1 MAETVD
7 DIMARCPLKHEV
19 RDLLWVPY
27 ARKVCATGHLSKY
40 LTLYSPPMMDI
51 KHLHS
56 NGLLRLDS
64 ESYQGVVAVT
74 YDSIH
79 YAEAMTR
86 SGGRP
91 ALLLSGDIDCL
102 LTQEDRADAKRLR
115 DEFPFQVINL
125 DYTNSLFNSANRR
138 PVSAHLEAI
147 EEIVRLQH
155 RSSCNEF
162 ALFLTTRSDQGDRHH
177 RSQFT
182 HEFLRDLSKRI
193 DANLRENTEFAQSF
207 RRHFGEARGKTLLA
221 ERYDSFVPL
230 GIAKLVAGILAQ
242 HSYEIAS
249 ADGRLLV
256 RDGGK
261 HVRSLLHLAFQVQ
274 AAVLPRAS
282 KLRALGRPRAFYFE
296 RTLAEFVDK
305 IGNGSVTLL
314 KESAD
319 RRRLQTKHGKRVR
332 ELAMQTL
339 NLPVPEP
346 RSRDQN

>member
-7 DIMARCPLKHEV
+7 DIMARGPLKHDV
-19 RDLLWVPY
+19 RDLLWAPY
-27 ARKVCATGHLSKY
+27 ARKVCATGALSKY

-56 NGLLRLDS
+56 NGLLRSDG

-74 YDSIH
+74 YDRGH

-102 LTQEDRADAKRLR
+102 LTQEDSADAKRLR
-115 DEFPFQVINL
+115 GEFPFQVINL
-125 DYTNSLFNSANRR
+125 DYTNSLFGQANRR

-147 EEIVRLQH
+147 EEIVRLQRRAH
-155 RSSCNEF
+155 CDEF
-162 ALFLTTRSDQGDRHH
+162 ALFLTTRSEQGGRHH

-182 HEFLRDLSKRI
+182 RKFLLDLSQRI
-193 DANLRENTEFAQSF
+193 DANLRGNTEFAQIF
-207 RRHFGEARGKTLLA
+207 QRHFGETGGRTLLA

-242 HSYEIAS
+242 HNYEIAS

-256 RDGGK
+256 RDGRSP
-261 HVRSLLHLAFQVQ
+261 VRSLLHLAFHVR
-274 AAVLPRAS
+274 AAVLPRAAE
-282 KLRALGRPRAFYFE
+282 LRALGRPRAFYFE

-305 IGNGSVTLL
+305 IGNGSLISL

-319 RRRLQTKHGKRVR
+319 GQRL
-332 ELAMQTL
+332 
-339 NLPVPEP
+339 
-346 RSRDQN
+346 